1 MGKEVFDIG
10 IKNFKSTNDSD
21 LLKLVNI
28 IENVN

>member
-1 MGKEVFDIG
+1 MEKENFDIE